1 MDAIHAAY
9 HSVCEKMQ
17 KENINGEIFEDAID
31 LVLNP
36 DTRSQKKAEM
46 TMLERFD
53 RFIADGYRDGIFGEG
68 RMKHYRVVY
77 GTLERFL
84 AIKNLRS
91 ITPIEFTADM
101 LMDLRYFFTNEYEY
115 VEKYSYLY
123 DDKKKR
129 DIPCQPRDFSYF

>member
-1 MDAIHAAY
+1 
-9 HSVCEKMQ
+9 
-17 KENINGEIFEDAID
+17 
-31 LVLNP
+31 
-36 DTRSQKKAEM
+36 M
-46 TMLERFD
+46 TMLGRFD
-53 RFIADGYRDGIFGEG
+53 RFIVDGYRDGIFGEG

-77 GTLERFL
+77 GALERFL

-123 DDKKKR
+123 DDKRER
-129 DIPCQPRDFSYF
+129 DIPRQPRDMNTTITRLKSCKRFSMNWKIRRKLWLLRFGS